1 MRRQTD
7 MTMANP
13 NIDGGKEFD
22 WGRVSA
28 EYAKYRD
35 IYPPE
40 FYDRILARSLCRK
53 GQSCL
58 DIGTGTGVLPRN
70 LYRYGAAWTAT
81 DISENQN
88 TEFSPL
94 LQPATATWHYWIS
107 E

>member
-1 MRRQTD
+1 

-58 DIGTGTGVLPRN
+58 DIGTGTGRTAKELVSLWCSLDGDGHLREPDCAGAKTFRRN
-70 LYRYGAAWTAT
+70 A
-81 DISENQN
+81 D
-88 TEFSPL
+88 
-94 LQPATATWHYWIS
+94 
-107 E
+107 